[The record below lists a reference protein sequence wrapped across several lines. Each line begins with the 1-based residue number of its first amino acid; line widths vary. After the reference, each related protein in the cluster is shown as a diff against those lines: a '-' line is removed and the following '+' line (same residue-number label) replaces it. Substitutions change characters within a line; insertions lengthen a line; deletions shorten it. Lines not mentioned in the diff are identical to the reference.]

1 MHTPRPPRV
10 PAINPLANGTPD
22 DRAAAIVAGTL
33 CLMSCFA
40 QHPHP
45 SYAARIAG
53 NLADL
58 ATSDE
63 ASAEFRTVC
72 DRLAQRWWALHA
84 EATTRCVVNPPT
96 DRRPLQ

>member
-1 MHTPRPPRV
+1 M
-10 PAINPLANGTPD
+10 NPLPVRAED
-22 DRAAAIVAGTL
+22 DRDAAIVAGTL

-58 ATSDE
+58 ATSVD

-72 DRLAQRWWALHA
+72 DRLAQRWWTLHA
-84 EATTRCVVNPPT
+84 EAKRRCAGAPPP